1 MKLQLTKDQHDEISE
16 YVKQC
21 SDEIGG
27 LGTILFDDNGTAHV
41 EQLFMVKQK
50 VHGSTCE
57 LDPEDINRVMFEVF
71 EKDCKGQLCF
81 WWHSHVN
88 MGVTPSGQDDTT
100 MAQIGNAGYSIA
112 MIINKRGEMSCRYHQ
127 KHPKLTVKIDVDVKK
142 EANLKL
148 EAEVKANIEK
158 YVSKFTHNNPRA
170 DFSGGGARGWEGYYY
185 DHIGPDDGY
194 DYRRTLHPPTTEET
208 AKASQEKSKSS
219 ETMASKTTTAV
230 GRSQVRDFYAREFKA
245 KCVADSQFANEQF
258 KDYCIGNGV
267 NPTDLD
273 QLEEWYIETQMF
285 RKL

>member
-27 LGTILFDDNGTAHV
+27 LGTLIFDDKGTAHV

-71 EKDCKGQLCF
+71 EQDCKGQLCF

-88 MGVTPSGQDDTT
+88 MGTSPSGQDDTT

-112 MIINKRGEMSCRYHQ
+112 MIINKIGEMSCRYHQ
-127 KHPKLTVKIDVDVKK
+127 KHPRLTVKIDVEVEK
-142 EANLKL
+142 ETYPEL

-158 YVSKFTHNNPRA
+158 YVSKLTYSSTT
-170 DFSGGGARGWEGYYY
+170 FSGGGARGWEGHYY

-194 DYRRTLHPPTTEET
+194 DYRRTLHPPTTKET
-208 AKASQEKSKSS
+208 VKTGQAKPESS
-219 ETMASKTTTAV
+219 ETMASKTTTAT
-230 GRSQVRDFYAREFKA
+230 GPSQVRDFYTREFKA
-245 KCVADSQFANEQF
+245 KCIADPQFANEQF
-258 KDYCIGNGV
+258 KDYCINNGV

-273 QLEEWYIETQMF
+273 QLEEWYVETQMF

>member
-27 LGTILFDDNGTAHV
+27 LGTLIFDNEGTAHV

-50 VHGSTCE
+50 VHGATCE

-71 EKDCKGQLCF
+71 EKECKGQLCF

-88 MGVTPSGQDDTT
+88 MGVSPSGQDDTT
-100 MAQIGNAGYSIA
+100 MAQIGNAGYSLA

-127 KHPKLTVKIDVDVKK
+127 KHPRLTVKIDVEVKK
-142 EANLKL
+142 EANSKL

-158 YVSKFTHNNPRA
+158 YVSKLTYSNPPA
-170 DFSGGGARGWEGYYY
+170 DFSGGGARGWEGYYN
-185 DHIGPDDGY
+185 HIGPDDGY
-194 DYRRTLHPPTTEET
+194 DYRRTLHPPTTKET
-208 AKASQEKSKSS
+208 TKTSQEKPESS
-219 ETMASKTTTAV
+219 ETLASKTTTAT
-230 GRSQVRDFYAREFKA
+230 GRSQVREFYAREFKA
-245 KCVADSQFANEQF
+245 KCVADPQFANEQF
-258 KDYCIGNGV
+258 KDYCINNGV

-285 RKL
+285 IKL

>member
-27 LGTILFDDNGTAHV
+27 LGTLIFDDEGTAHV

-88 MGVTPSGQDDTT
+88 MGVSPSGQDDTT
-100 MAQIGNAGYSIA
+100 MAQIGNAGYSLA

-127 KHPKLTVKIDVDVKK
+127 KHPRLTVKIDVEVKK
-142 EANLKL
+142 EANSKL

-158 YVSKFTHNNPRA
+158 YVSKLTYSNHPA
-170 DFSGGGARGWEGYYY
+170 DFSGGGARGWEGYYN
-185 DHIGPDDGY
+185 HMGPDDGY
-194 DYRRTLHPPTTEET
+194 DYRRTLHPPTTKENT
-208 AKASQEKSKSS
+208 KVSQEKSKSS
-219 ETMASKTTTAV
+219 EAMASKTTTAT
-230 GRSQVRDFYAREFKA
+230 GRSQVREFYAREFKA
-245 KCVADSQFANEQF
+245 KCVADPQFANEQF
-258 KDYCIGNGV
+258 KDYCINNGV

-285 RKL
+285 IKL

>member
-27 LGTILFDDNGTAHV
+27 LGTLIFDDKGTAHI

-81 WWHSHVN
+81 WWHSHVH
-88 MGVTPSGQDDTT
+88 MGVSPSGQDDTT

-127 KHPKLTVKIDVDVKK
+127 KHPRLTVKIDVEVEK
-142 EANLKL
+142 ESNPEL

-158 YVSKFTHNNPRA
+158 YVSKLTYSNHPA
-170 DFSGGGARGWEGYYY
+170 DFSGGGARGWEGYY
-185 DHIGPDDGY
+185 DHIGPDDGFN
-194 DYRRTLHPPTTEET
+194 YRRTLHPPTTKENT
-208 AKASQEKSKSS
+208 KASQEKSESI
-219 ETMASKTTTAV
+219 EAMASKTTIAT
-230 GRSQVRDFYAREFKA
+230 GRSQVREFYAREFKA
-245 KCVADSQFANEQF
+245 KCAADPQFANEQF
-258 KDYCIGNGV
+258 KDYCINNGV

-285 RKL
+285 IKL